1 VHERE
6 TFQRGHWQFRHGV
19 ARWLRQLP
27 LRVRLSLLVALAL
40 VLVIGATTYWE
51 TRTFERVLERE
62 LHQTAQST
70 AEAVADDFELR
81 PEPAT
86 PDELHATLHEF
97 IEAFS
102 ALRTIT
108 AVTVASSGATVLAS
122 TSSGDHSE
130 EIDLARRATAQSD
143 ALWEEEGSLLP
154 RVAVPLERD
163 GRRMGAVVVTVSLGS
178 VAQLR
183 TRGRLFGAGFSLAAI
198 LLSTLVIDLA
208 ARRVIHRPLGQ
219 LSHTMKRAGAGDLSA
234 RAPMARLD
242 EIGAIALGLNQ
253 MLDELEHHHVAL
265 KERVADATE
274 ELRARNEE
282 LVQDYHRILALR
294 EALARAEQMAAV
306 GQMAANVAH
315 QIGTP
320 LNLIS
325 GYVQLMREQP
335 HADSRLNVIEEQ
347 IGKVTTIVRT
357 LLDRSR
363 QASPREVVD
372 PGELIRRVCE
382 LARPKFDATGVA
394 LNVAIQ
400 DALPSVVADP
410 VQLELALLN
419 IVANALDAMPHGG
432 TLEVKAGS
440 TPDHFRGDRDP
451 AHGMWIEIADTGPGI
466 PSSVLPRIFDPWL
479 TTKPKGAGTGLG
491 LSITKDAITAHG
503 GSISAGNLP
512 HGGAIFRIELPAAVR
527 PSGPV
532 AAVPIRVM

>member
-1 VHERE
+1 MHEGDALY
-6 TFQRGHWQFRHGV
+6 RGHRQFRHGV
-19 ARWLRQLP
+19 ASWLRQLP
-27 LRVRLSLLVALAL
+27 LRIRLSLLVALAL

-70 AEAVADDFELR
+70 ADAVADDFELR
-81 PEPAT
+81 PVST

-97 IEAFS
+97 IEAFP
-102 ALRTIT
+102 ALRTVT
-108 AVTVASSGATVLAS
+108 AVTVTDSAASVLAS

-130 EIDLARRATAQSD
+130 EIDLARRAVGQPE
-143 ALWEEEGSLLP
+143 ALWEDGGTVLP

-163 GRRMGAVVVTVSLGS
+163 GRRVGAVVVTVSLGS

-198 LLSTLVIDLA
+198 LLSTVVIDLA
-208 ARRVIHRPLGQ
+208 ARRVIHRPLAQ
-219 LSHTMKRAGAGDLSA
+219 ISQTMTRAGGGDLSA

-325 GYVQLMREQP
+325 GYVQLMHEQP
-335 HADSRLNVIEEQ
+335 DADPRLKVIEEQ
-347 IGKVTTIVRT
+347 IAKVTTIVRT

-363 QASPREVVD
+363 QSSPREIVD

-382 LARPKFDATGVA
+382 LARPKFDATGVELA
-394 LNVAIQ
+394 VSIP
-400 DALPSVVADP
+400 DALPPMLADP

-419 IVANALDAMPHGG
+419 IVANGLDAMPLGG

-440 TPDHFRGDRDP
+440 LTDRLRSDP
-451 AHGMWIEIADTGPGI
+451 HAAHGIWVEISDTGPGI
-466 PSSVLPRIFDPWL
+466 PSGVLPRIFDPWL
-479 TTKPKGAGTGLG
+479 TTKPRGAGTGLG
-491 LSITKDAITAHG
+491 LSITKEVIAAHG

-512 HGGAIFRIELPAAVR
+512 RGGAIFRIELPAVVR
-527 PSGPV
+527 PANPV
-532 AAVPIRVM
+532 TALPVRVV

>member
-1 VHERE
+1 VLEGHSQ
-6 TFQRGHWQFRHGV
+6 QRRHQQFRHAV
-19 ARWLRQLP
+19 ARWLQRLP
-27 LRVRLSLLVALAL
+27 LRVRLSLVVALAL

-51 TRTFERVLERE
+51 TRTFERALERD

-81 PEPAT
+81 GEPST

-97 IEAFS
+97 IEAVP

-108 AVTVASSGATVLAS
+108 VINGTDSTSAVVAS
-122 TSSGDHSE
+122 TSSGDHTE
-130 EIDLARRATAQSD
+130 EMALARRTAGQTD
-143 ALWEEEGSLLP
+143 ALWDEEGTLLP

-163 GRRMGAVVVTVSLGS
+163 GRRVGAVVVTVSFGS

-183 TRGRLFGAGFSLAAI
+183 TRGRLFGAGFSIAAI
-198 LLSTLVIDLA
+198 LLSTLIIDLA
-208 ARRVIHRPLGQ
+208 ARRVIHRPLGHI
-219 LSHTMKRAGAGDLSA
+219 SDTMKRAGSGDLSA

-242 EIGAIALGLNQ
+242 EIGSIALGLNQ

-265 KERVADATE
+265 KERVAEATE

-325 GYVQLMREQP
+325 GYVQLMQEQP
-335 HADSRLNVIEEQ
+335 DFDPRLKVLEEQ
-347 IGKVTTIVRT
+347 IAKVTIIVRT

-363 QASPREVVD
+363 QSSPRELMNAGD
-372 PGELIRRVCE
+372 LIRRVCE
-382 LARPKFDATGVA
+382 LARPKFDATGVN
-394 LNVAIQ
+394 LSVSIQ
-400 DALPSVVADP
+400 DALPPVLVDP
-410 VQLELALLN
+410 VQVELALLN
-419 IVANALDAMPHGG
+419 VVANGLDAMPNGG
-432 TLEVKAGS
+432 TMDVRAGAVAEHPREGAA
-440 TPDHFRGDRDP
+440 T
-451 AHGMWIEIADTGPGI
+451 HGIWIDVCDSGPGI
-466 PSSVLPRIFDPWL
+466 PTGVLSRIFDPWL

-491 LSITKDAITAHG
+491 LSITREVIAAHG

-512 HGGAIFRIELPAAVR
+512 DGGAVFHIELPAAVR

-532 AAVPIRVM
+532 AAVPARVM